1 MWGTSF
7 LFIKV
12 AVAELPP
19 VYVAFGRIALGAVT
33 LVVLLAARRERL
45 PRDPRL
51 WGHLALLGLIVNTIP
66 FTLFA
71 YAEERVSSVL
81 AGIWNGAAPLTTLA
95 VTLIA
100 LPSERPTR
108 QRIVGLLIGFVG
120 VLVVLGPWHGVGGAS
135 LTGQLMLFGAVTCY
149 GIAFN
154 YIRWIMRAAPS
165 PGSRCR
171 PLN

>member
-51 WGHLALLGLIVNTIP
+51 WG
-66 FTLFA
+66 
-71 YAEERVSSVL
+71 SSTVR
-81 AGIWNGAAPLTTLA
+81 GNG
-95 VTLIA
+95 
-100 LPSERPTR
+100 
-108 QRIVGLLIGFVG
+108 
-120 VLVVLGPWHGVGGAS
+120 
-135 LTGQLMLFGAVTCY
+135 
-149 GIAFN
+149 
-154 YIRWIMRAAPS
+154 
-165 PGSRCR
+165 
-171 PLN
+171 